1 MQQPPIHFA
10 ADLPQHARER
20 LASMRQHHFFTSDLS
35 VNEFLLVKEVGFEP
49 LGLVMGSSIFHVG
62 FHPIRPGVSEELT
75 TLTQALYH
83 ARELAMVRMEEEADA
98 LGGDGIVAVRLTLK
112 IHTWGAN
119 VIEFLAIGTAVKHAK
134 GEGTW
139 RAANGKPFQ
148 SDLSGQDFWT
158 LLHAGYRPVGMV
170 MGNCVYYVAPQPQL
184 QAWGGG
190 YQQVPQNME
199 LVGPTQAF
207 YDARELAME
216 RMQAEATALEA
227 EGIVGVTVDESNHTW
242 GGTVL
247 EFSAIGTAVKPIRA
261 DHEIARPTLVL
272 SVNGS

>member
-1 MQQPPIHFA
+1 MQPNQPIQFA

-35 VNEFLLVKEVGFEP
+35 VNEFLLVKEVGFQP

-62 FHPIRPGVSEELT
+62 WQPVRGVSEELS

-83 ARELAMVRMEEEADA
+83 ARELSMVRMEEEADA
-98 LGGDGIVAVRLTLK
+98 LGADGIVAVRLTVQ
-112 IHTWGAN
+112 IHAWGAN
-119 VIEFLAIGTAVKHAK
+119 VIEFLAIGTAVKSVK

-139 RAANGKPFQ
+139 RAPNGKPFQ

-170 MGNCVYYVAPQPQL
+170 MGNCVYYVPPV
-184 QAWGGG
+184 G
-190 YQQVPQNME
+190 QQQGWQNME
-199 LVGPTQAF
+199 LAGPTQAF

-216 RMQAEATALEA
+216 RMQAEAEGLNA

-242 GGTVL
+242 GVNVL
-247 EFSAIGTAVKPIRA
+247 EFSAIGTAVTPLRA
-261 DHEIARPTLVL
+261 DHTIPEPTLVL
-272 SVNGS
+272 SVNA